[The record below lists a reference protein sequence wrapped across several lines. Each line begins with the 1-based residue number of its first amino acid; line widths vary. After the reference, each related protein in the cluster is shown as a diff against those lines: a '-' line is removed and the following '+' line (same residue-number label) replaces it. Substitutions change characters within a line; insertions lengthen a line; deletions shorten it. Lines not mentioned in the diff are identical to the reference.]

1 MFLQYRWIVFH
12 SSSSSPSNNRF
23 KNFSLRDDLKV
34 RCFSR
39 SSLLDVFCEKV
50 FLKNLQNSLEIPV
63 SATLFNKF
71 ASLQPVTSL
80 QKRNSHAI
88 SFPWILQNVWENI
101 FKRIN
106 LGKSS
111 VCHKRGKTVASIVVS
126 KSEFAHLEI
135 LNIHSSTTHKKLKFI
150 KTDCGSS
157 SQW

>member
-1 MFLQYRWIVFH
+1 MLLKKQ
-12 SSSSSPSNNRF
+12 SPGRILWKSV
-23 KNFSLRDDLKV
+23 LKKFAKFTGNT
-34 RCFSR
+34 C
-39 SSLLDVFCEKV
+39 
-50 FLKNLQNSLEIPV
+50 IPV

-80 QKRNSHAI
+80 QKRNSDAI

-126 KSEFAHLEI
+126 KSEFVHLEI
-135 LNIHSSTTHKKLKFI
+135 LNIHSSTTHKKIKFI

-157 SQW
+157 SQWQSIGWIWYLEEQSSLR